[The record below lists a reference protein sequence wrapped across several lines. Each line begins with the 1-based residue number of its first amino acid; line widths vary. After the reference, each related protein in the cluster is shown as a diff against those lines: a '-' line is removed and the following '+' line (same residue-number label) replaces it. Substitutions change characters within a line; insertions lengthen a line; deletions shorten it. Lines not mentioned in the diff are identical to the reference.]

1 MTTHSSIL
9 AWKIPWTEERD
20 SLHTVHEI
28 AKSQTWLSD
37 WAHIH
42 IHVSILPQTP
52 LPPTCYAATEHW
64 AEFPLLYSRS
74 LLVIHFKH
82 SSVYMSMPRPEYFNS
97 KKEQLNSDRLKQGKK
112 VGNTGLL
119 LDCDSSGSKSC
130 KDSAFSGFLSLCPYR
145 LSSLDGMLAT
155 CQPHVDSHSSSSPT
169 PAKIQCVLLAVT
181 QDPTVVPTELGFGL
195 SRH

>member
-1 MTTHSSIL
+1 M
-9 AWKIPWTEERD
+9 
-20 SLHTVHEI
+20 
-28 AKSQTWLSD
+28 
-37 WAHIH
+37 
-42 IHVSILPQTP
+42 
-52 LPPTCYAATEHW
+52 
-64 AEFPLLYSRS
+64 LYSRS

-82 SSVYMSMPRPEYFNS
+82 SSVYMSMLRPEYLNS

-169 PAKIQCVLLAVT
+169 PAKIQCVLLVWHKI
-181 QDPTVVPTELGFGL
+181 PL
-195 SRH
+195 SPQSLVLVCPGTKAGEQVGWGRSK